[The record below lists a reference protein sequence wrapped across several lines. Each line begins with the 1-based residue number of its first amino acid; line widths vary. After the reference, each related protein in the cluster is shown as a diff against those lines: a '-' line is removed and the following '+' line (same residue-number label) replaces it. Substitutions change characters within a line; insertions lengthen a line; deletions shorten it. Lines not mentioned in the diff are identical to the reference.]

1 MPHFSLREA
10 ARQVGISKSTIHRA
24 VKAGRISATQEA
36 DGSLRIEASE
46 LFRVFPPVSA
56 DTALTRTT
64 THVMGQTATPNE
76 TSIEAVEAAA
86 LKAQLAALEAQVS
99 ALKELTAEYRNQR
112 DAWQQQAERLALSHN
127 AVPPRSA
134 SLWRRLVG

>member
-10 ARQVGISKSTIHRA
+10 AGQVGISKSTIHRA

-46 LFRVFPPVSA
+46 LFRVFPPVSGDA
-56 DTALTRTT
+56 ALTRTT
-64 THVMGQTATPNE
+64 THVMGQTATHNE
-76 TSIEAVEAAA
+76 TGIEAAA

-127 AVPPRSA
+127 AASPRSA
-134 SLWRRLVG
+134 SLWQRLVG